1 MRPEELAA
9 RLLTTFLAELDEQ
22 VATMNADLLELEVAP
37 GDAERLKSLLRV
49 LHTIKGAARVAG
61 VPLVEEAC
69 HGLEA
74 SLVDVREGRGRLD
87 AERFRLLRDA
97 ADALADAGRRIREG
111 LELDDAP
118 IAGLLHA
125 LEAPPAEP
133 GAAATGPAAAGHSAL
148 GPAAPKPARPRPTA
162 TRFATSESAEPGSAV
177 SGSATPGPAVAGS
190 AAPGSVAK
198 AHAEAPVRVRPEEL
212 DTLLKTTVDLLIA
225 KGQIAGRPAELDA
238 LHARLRRLSGRWR
251 RAASR
256 LRSAPEQADAPA
268 GVTALLREVEEDLRS
283 VTREAGRLARAIA
296 QTARDLDRATDE
308 VAEAVHRLRLQ
319 PFDAACLALPRV
331 IRDVATVSGRLVDLV
346 VEAEDVRVD
355 RAIVD
360 ALREPLVHL
369 VRNAVDHGIE
379 PPAERIRAGKP
390 ERGTIRV
397 QAVLRGGR
405 LSVSVSDD
413 GRGLDIPAIRAQ
425 LEQRGLD
432 VALGERD
439 LLRVLFAGGVSTR
452 KEATAI
458 SGRGVGLDVVRAT
471 LEGIGGS
478 VDVRWTPGQGTT
490 FVLECP
496 PSPARVRA
504 LLAVVNGRIFAV
516 PTAHVERLH
525 RVDPSWIRFA
535 EGRPVLSMSDTSL
548 PFRSLAAIL
557 GPPLA
562 AKPIRGPVPV
572 MVLHGGGRRLAVAV
586 DDLLVEQELVFRPLE
601 RGRVSLPHVGGGV
614 LLPTGQVAL
623 VLNPSGIIDAGLGQV
638 APVEFELA
646 PGTRVPAAPA
656 RHRVLVVD
664 DSITTRTLEQ
674 NVLEAAGYDV
684 LTAADGEA
692 AWRLLQEQTVDLII
706 ADIEMPRLDG
716 FGLCRAI
723 RVSERL
729 QELPVILVT
738 ALETAEHRARGLE
751 AGADA
756 FLAKSSFD
764 QEMLLE
770 TVGQLLGRAPVVP

>member
-1 MRPEELAA
+1 
-9 RLLTTFLAELDEQ
+9 
-22 VATMNADLLELEVAP
+22 
-37 GDAERLKSLLRV
+37 
-49 LHTIKGAARVAG
+49 
-61 VPLVEEAC
+61 
-69 HGLEA
+69 
-74 SLVDVREGRGRLD
+74 
-87 AERFRLLRDA
+87 
-97 ADALADAGRRIREG
+97 
-111 LELDDAP
+111 
-118 IAGLLHA
+118 
-125 LEAPPAEP
+125 
-133 GAAATGPAAAGHSAL
+133 
-148 GPAAPKPARPRPTA
+148 
-162 TRFATSESAEPGSAV
+162 
-177 SGSATPGPAVAGS
+177 GS

-331 IRDVATVSGRLVDLV
+331 IRDAATVSGRLVDLV
-346 VEAEDVRVD
+346 VGAEDVRVA

-413 GRGLDIPAIRAQ
+413 GRGLDIPAIRAH

-535 EGRPVLSMSDTSL
+535 E
-548 PFRSLAAIL
+548 
-557 GPPLA
+557 
-562 AKPIRGPVPV
+562 
-572 MVLHGGGRRLAVAV
+572 
-586 DDLLVEQELVFRPLE
+586 
-601 RGRVSLPHVGGGV
+601 
-614 LLPTGQVAL
+614 
-623 VLNPSGIIDAGLGQV
+623 
-638 APVEFELA
+638 
-646 PGTRVPAAPA
+646 
-656 RHRVLVVD
+656 
-664 DSITTRTLEQ
+664 
-674 NVLEAAGYDV
+674 
-684 LTAADGEA
+684 
-692 AWRLLQEQTVDLII
+692 
-706 ADIEMPRLDG
+706 
-716 FGLCRAI
+716 
-723 RVSERL
+723 
-729 QELPVILVT
+729 
-738 ALETAEHRARGLE
+738 
-751 AGADA
+751 
-756 FLAKSSFD
+756 
-764 QEMLLE
+764 
-770 TVGQLLGRAPVVP
+770 